1 MRSPQHTKKP
11 PSGDRLPANA
21 RIPRP
26 LGEKGG
32 GGSTAC
38 LRVTGLVLIA
48 GPFLYYAWFAWRHL
62 VPIEYP
68 DAVTY
73 LWRHPFNLHYLTN
86 RSLTQR
92 LLFSLLGNH
101 LGLIAALHLL
111 LYLAT
116 GGALFCL
123 FARRG
128 RTAFNLALATCLA
141 FVLSSYTFNVSA
153 VAIAAEPVFMCLLL
167 LFPCVLF
174 LERGRL
180 GPIAVLISGL
190 AFVFSRNLAPPTLLV
205 FLLVRLVALRPAPDR
220 RRGWV
225 YAGLVG
231 TALASIAVTAH
242 TDTSLAI
249 NTVNNIYQRVL
260 TDPVST
266 AHFQAKYGM
275 PDGPF
280 LEMCRGRNVLD
291 RCLGQRILFVNPD
304 SQNYDLRDDKQGFVR
319 WVKQEGRR
327 AYVSYLLWDDPGRA
341 HAMLQRDYALLVRS
355 DAIRFVIQY
364 LGRKLSSNV
373 PNNRVSIESSGRGR
387 DVGLLGFDSLALLR
401 DALLPIGLARLHSVL
416 LFAAL
421 GLTLCRLLPFTSHLA
436 LGTGMLCGG
445 LASFFLGYF
454 GDAVEIP
461 RHVFPSL
468 VLLVAGGVIY
478 FFSLAEILSTE
489 FQLGWARWR
498 LQAGGG

>member
-1 MRSPQHTKKP
+1 MRFPQFKTKP
-11 PSGDRLPANA
+11 PRGALRSGTA

-26 LGEKGG
+26 AGKAPGRGG
-32 GGSTAC
+32 PAC
-38 LRVTGLVLIA
+38 LQAMCLVLIA

-62 VPIEYP
+62 VPIEYA
-68 DAVTY
+68 DSVTY
-73 LWRHPFNLHYLTN
+73 LWRQPFNLHYLTN

-92 LLFSLLGNH
+92 LLFSLLANH
-101 LGLIAALHLL
+101 LGLIAAMHLL
-111 LYLAT
+111 QYMVT
-116 GGALFCL
+116 GGSLFCL

-128 RTAFNLALATCLA
+128 RSAFNLALAACLA

-153 VAIAAEPVFMCLLL
+153 VAIAAEPVFLCLLL

-174 LERGRL
+174 LERGRF

-190 AFVFSRNLAPPTLLV
+190 AFLFSRNLAPPTLLV
-205 FLLVRLVALRPAPDR
+205 FLLVRLIAVRPAPDHR
-220 RRGWV
+220 RWRV

-242 TDTSLAI
+242 FDTSLAI
-249 NTVNNIYQRVL
+249 NTVNNIYRRVL
-260 TDPVST
+260 TNPVAT

-280 LEMCRGRNVLD
+280 LKACRGMHVLD
-291 RCLGQRILFVNPD
+291 LCLGQPILFVDPN

-327 AYVSYLLWDDPGRA
+327 AYVSYLLLDNPGRA
-341 HAMLQRDYALLVRS
+341 HVMFQRDYANQVRS
-355 DAIRFVIQY
+355 DAIRFTIHY
-364 LGRKLSSNV
+364 LGKKRPSNV
-373 PNNRVSIESSGRGR
+373 PDNRVSIESSGPGR
-387 DVGLLGFDSLALLR
+387 DVGFLGFDSLALLR
-401 DALLPIGLARLHSVL
+401 DALLPLGFARLHSVL

-421 GLTLCRLLPFTSHLA
+421 GLTLCRLLAFTSHLA

-454 GDAVEIP
+454 GDAVEVP

-478 FFSLAEILSTE
+478 FLSLAEILLTE
-489 FQLGWARWR
+489 VRLGWARWR
-498 LQAGGG
+498 SPDA